1 MTRPNPAADLRR
13 YRVGGCVRDHLLG
26 RPLKDVDWVVVGAD
40 DDAMRARGFRQVGK
54 DFPVYL
60 HPVTK
65 EEHALARTER
75 KTGPGYTGFEVD
87 ASPTVTLEEDL
98 ARRDLTIN
106 AIAET
111 PDGELV
117 DPFGGAADLAAGVLR
132 HVGPAF
138 HEDPLRVLR
147 VARFAARFGFQVAPE
162 THELLTQMAVTGEL
176 EHLTPERVWTETE
189 KALGAADPARY
200 FEVLHEVGALAVVFP
215 ELAALD
221 GVEQPPEHH
230 PEGCAWTHTMLTL
243 RQATRL
249 TPDPVTRFGA
259 LVHDLGKGV
268 TPPELW
274 PSHHGH
280 EAAGVPLVETMTR
293 RLRAPNDFRR
303 FGALAAELHTHHHRV
318 LEMRPGSLVKLLER
332 LRTTHGD
339 ELLERFLVLGEADL
353 KGRTGFE
360 TRAVPQAAAL
370 RAAAVAARAVR
381 PDRSL
386 AGPAVGAKLHQDR
399 AEAVRA
405 ALRALGD
412 SPQER

>member
-1 MTRPNPAADLRR
+1 MASIDPAEDLQRF
-13 YRVGGCVRDHLLG
+13 RVGGCVRDRLLG
-26 RPLKDVDWVVVGAD
+26 RPVKDIDWVVVGAD
-40 DDAMRARGFRQVGK
+40 DAAMRSRGFRQVGK

-60 HPVTK
+60 HPQTK

-87 ASPTVTLEEDL
+87 ARPSVTLEEDL

-111 PDGELV
+111 PTGELV
-117 DPFGGAADLAAGVLR
+117 DPFGGVTDLEEGILR

-147 VARFAARFGFQVAPE
+147 VARFAARLDFRIAPE
-162 THELLTQMAVTGEL
+162 TEALLTQMAVTGEL

-200 FEVLHEVGALAVVFP
+200 FEVLHAVGALAVVFP

-221 GVEQPPEHH
+221 GVEQPAEHH
-230 PEGCAWTHTMLTL
+230 PEGCAWTHTRMTL

-249 TPDPVTRFGA
+249 TSDPVTRFGA

-268 TPPELW
+268 TPRELW
-274 PSHHGH
+274 PRHHGH
-280 EAAGVPLVETMTR
+280 EAAGVPLVEALTG

-303 FGALAAELHTHHHRV
+303 FGALAAELHTHHHRA
-318 LEMRPGSLVKLLER
+318 LEMRAGSLVKLLGR
-332 LRTTHGD
+332 LKTRHSD
-339 ELLERFLVLGEADL
+339 EILERFLVVGEADL
-353 KGRTGFE
+353 RGRSGFE
-360 TRAVPQAAAL
+360 GRSVPQATAL
-370 RAAAVAARAVR
+370 RAAAAAAREVK
-381 PDRSL
+381 PDPTLR
-386 AGPAVGAKLHQDR
+386 GPAVGAKLHQ
-399 AEAVRA
+399 EQCTAVRR
-405 ALRALGD
+405 ALKGLGD
-412 SPQER
+412 SPLGR